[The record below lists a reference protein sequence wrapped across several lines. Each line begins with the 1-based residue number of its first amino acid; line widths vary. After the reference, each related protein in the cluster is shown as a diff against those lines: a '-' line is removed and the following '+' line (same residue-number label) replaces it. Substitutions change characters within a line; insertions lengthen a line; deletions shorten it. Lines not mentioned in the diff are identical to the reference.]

1 MDDDLLWW
9 WRRSLFKKSIKSF
22 HWRHLESIE
31 ASNFLPRYHNL
42 LKILI
47 FLKMN
52 KPRPLLSFIFGLF
65 KQTVPQFYNKYHV
78 KKCPFSIQCQD
89 LNPWLLE
96 HESPPITTRPG
107 LPPIKFDIFA
117 TIDVELRLTIFNKGP
132 NWYLAFSSP
141 VSKLAIL
148 PTNMPMLVQQI
159 LNQTFVYS
167 CQKVFL
173 FL

>member
-1 MDDDLLWW
+1 MTSPCIDWG
-9 WRRSLFKKSIKSF
+9 FKFSSSISQF
-22 HWRHLESIE
+22 VE
-31 ASNFLPRYHNL
+31 NFDFFKNEQTPA
-42 LKILI
+42 
-47 FLKMN
+47 
-52 KPRPLLSFIFGLF
+52 SFIIYFRSF
-65 KQTVPQFYNKYHV
+65 QTNSTTILQQIPCE
-78 KKCPFSIQCQD
+78 KCPFSIQCQD